1 MYTLHKKEKEILD
14 KMKKF
19 AKLLVLALVVAALA
33 AIFAIPSS
41 AAEGPVVFVSA
52 AGTGDGKTPD
62 APIGNA
68 EGYAPDDNTK
78 YKDNAL
84 LRAFNSI
91 RETGGTVVIVGPTV
105 VDNSDARTATPNATP
120 SEFQYSTPSVARDQ
134 RPTITI
140 TSVYGGVD
148 YRKAENGGAKLVF
161 DHSVCPVAN
170 IRMKHPAVWK
180 DLNIEYKYDRSYTS
194 AYNKDGI
201 MSPFYILCDY
211 QTAIF
216 DTGIECTSIEVIKDE
231 NGQKQEIPGEYY
243 PGIVGGSR
251 TSDQELDTNVTIKS
265 GRWTF
270 AIAGSHGHSTTY
282 HATVG
287 GNANLTIEGGKIDY
301 VYGTGAPHKAYA
313 NVKGSVNI
321 NVTGGEIGD
330 FILTNGEPYTGPG
343 IKVTV
348 TDPAKINGVIYHS
361 PIEGEILPEVT
372 ATVNGQPY
380 VAPTPEETTA
390 PETDAPIIN
399 NTNNNTKPATTAP
412 ATTTAP
418 TTGDNKTEEG
428 GNTTLII
435 IIVIAAVVVI
445 GAVVATLIIV
455 KKKGKK

>member
-1 MYTLHKKEKEILD
+1 
-14 KMKKF
+14 MKKF

-41 AAEGPVVFVSA
+41 AAEGPVVFVA
-52 AGTGDGKTPD
+52 TAGTGEGKTPD

-68 EGYAPDDNTK
+68 EGYVPDNKDK

-84 LRAFNSI
+84 LRALNSI
-91 RETGGTVVIVGPTV
+91 RETGGTVVIVGPTI
-105 VDNSDARTATPNATP
+105 VDNADARTGTPNATP

-161 DHSVCPVAN
+161 DHAACPVAN

-211 QTAIF
+211 QTAVF
-216 DTGIECTSIEVIKDE
+216 DTGIECTSVEVITDE
-231 NGQKQEIPGEYY
+231 NGQKQEIAGEYY

-251 TSDQELDTNVTIKS
+251 TSDQDLDTNVTIKS
-265 GRWTF
+265 GRWSF

-287 GNANLTIEGGKIDY
+287 GNANLTIEGGKIDQ
-301 VYGTGAPHKAYA
+301 VWGTGAPHRAFS
-313 NVKGSVNI
+313 NVKGNVNI
-321 NVTGGEIGD
+321 NITGGEIGD
-330 FILTNGEPYTGPG
+330 FVLTNGEVYTGPG
-343 IKVTV
+343 INVTI
-348 TDPAKINGVIYHS
+348 TDPAKLTGIIHHS

-380 VAPTPEETTA
+380 KAPTPEETTVPDTQGTPA
-390 PETDAPIIN
+390 TQNPNVT
-399 NTNNNTKPATTAP
+399 TKAPATTKAP
-412 ATTTAP
+412 ETTAP

-435 IIVIAAVVVI
+435 IIVVAAVVII
-445 GAVVATLIIV
+445 GAVVVTLIIV